1 MIGYRYTKNQRF
13 EARSVISVELLY
25 NKETIIWFKQGQWTG
40 KTKSEK
46 FKYRRF
52 SIQIHVQLFWE
63 KQFDELSHFFSTD
76 EASRRISFFG
86 RCVERNVLLR
96 ETLPAANVAAKRRV
110 RILHF
115 CDAKGTVWQILEVPA
130 FLLDFFFLCVD
141 LLSERLERHLQ
152 VFNHRFAMF
161 LINDLRQS
169 NNAVDCQLQ
178 IVKPQCQ

>member
-1 MIGYRYTKNQRF
+1 MNIYFFSVDIKHLGRLYMIGYRYTKSQRF

-96 ETLPAANVAAKRRV
+96 ETLPAAYVAAKRRV
-110 RILHF
+110 RILHLVTQRGQF
-115 CDAKGTVWQILEVPA
+115 GRYLK
-130 FLLDFFFLCVD
+130 FLLFFSTSSFFALISFLKD
-141 LLSERLERHLQ
+141 SSGI
-152 VFNHRFAMF
+152 FRFSTTDSRCF
-161 LINDLRQS
+161 
-169 NNAVDCQLQ
+169 
-178 IVKPQCQ
+178 